1 MIVPGNDAPIS
12 AVNAGERRVLVR
24 HKQSSINLPITP
36 NTTALDIF
44 YSAANI
50 MSHNIAPANTVL
62 LESYTQLGLERRVR
76 RYEHIR
82 DIMNSW
88 DRDTQNALVL
98 QNSDSPKYDT
108 DLEASSVPKDP
119 PPDVTVYLY
128 HSQKPGRWHK
138 SYITLLS
145 TGQIFMSKK
154 QGAKASDKD
163 IVNLC
168 HLSDFDIYTP
178 VPAQLRRLK
187 APKKHCYAV
196 KSQQKTTMFLSTEN
210 FVHFFS
216 SDDEMLANKWYGAVQ
231 RWRSWYLVHKMGEG
245 GEPGKKVKKGKK
257 TSRPTTA
264 VPGARALDR
273 STGDDRPYLIGS
285 FQPLFG
291 SSTEVVSPAAPEA
304 DSYESEEESRPSQ
317 IPFHLRNGARLSSA
331 PAPRDSKRHPPPV
344 SYRLPPD
351 AEEEFASS
359 GLLGRTYSER
369 LKAQREREAQ
379 MSNAPFTDGPSLLNS
394 STQAHRRSLSVRS
407 TPTSREGNQPKP
419 LLDFTPQ
426 FKEAP
431 QWDKSGK
438 GRGVMA
444 PEGVPLVQVATG
456 REGPGG
462 GNGTDVPNMTLLN
475 RDAAGRPTTAAGPR
489 RGGYTGGNGAG
500 SIMNRGRASYD

>member
-1 MIVPGNDAPIS
+1 M
-12 AVNAGERRVLVR
+12 
-24 HKQSSINLPITP
+24 T
-36 NTTALDIF
+36 
-44 YSAANI
+44 
-50 MSHNIAPANTVL
+50 HNIAAANTVL

-119 PPDVTVYLY
+119 PPNVTVYLY

-138 SYITLLS
+138 AYITLLS
-145 TGQIFMSKK
+145 TGQVFMSKK
-154 QGAKASDKD
+154 QGAKVSDKD
-163 IVNLC
+163 NVNLC

-178 VPAQLRRLK
+178 VPAQLRMLK

-231 RWRSWYLVHKMGEG
+231 RWRSWYLVHRMGEG
-245 GEPGKKVKKGKK
+245 GDTGKKGKK
-257 TSRPTTA
+257 GMKTSQPTTA
-264 VPGARALDR
+264 VPGARALEQ
-273 STGDDRPYLIGS
+273 SDDRPYLIGS

-291 SSTEVVSPAAPEA
+291 SSTEAAPALPAPEA
-304 DSYESEEESRPSQ
+304 DVYEFEEESRPTQ
-317 IPFHLRNGARLSSA
+317 IPFHLRNSGRLSSA
-331 PAPRDSKRHPPPV
+331 AAPRDSKRHLPPV

-359 GLLGRTYSER
+359 SLLGRTYSER

-379 MSNAPFTDGPSLLNS
+379 AQAQVSNAPFADGPSLLNNS
-394 STQAHRRSLSVRS
+394 SSQAHRRSLSVRS
-407 TPTSREGNQPKP
+407 TRASRELNQPKP

-438 GRGVMA
+438 GRGVTA
-444 PEGVPLVQVATG
+444 PSGVPLVQVAG

-462 GNGTDVPNMTLLN
+462 GMATDIPNTTLFN
-475 RDAAGRPTTAAGPR
+475 RDASGRPTTAAARPR
-489 RGGYTGGNGAG
+489 KGGHAGGDGGG
-500 SIMNRGRASYD
+500 SIMNRGRATYD

>member
-1 MIVPGNDAPIS
+1 M
-12 AVNAGERRVLVR
+12 
-24 HKQSSINLPITP
+24 T
-36 NTTALDIF
+36 
-44 YSAANI
+44 
-50 MSHNIAPANTVL
+50 HNIAAANTVL

-88 DRDTQNALVL
+88 DRDTQNALIL

-108 DLEASSVPKDP
+108 DLDASSVPKDP
-119 PPDVTVYLY
+119 PHDVTVYLY
-128 HSQKPGRWHK
+128 HSQAPGRWHK

-145 TGQIFMSKK
+145 TGQVFMSKK
-154 QGAKASDKD
+154 QGAKTSDKD

-196 KSQQKTTMFLSTEN
+196 KSQQKTTMFISTEN

-216 SDDEMLANKWYGAVQ
+216 SDDEMLANKWYNSVQ
-231 RWRSWYLVHKMGEG
+231 RWRSWYLVHRMGEG
-245 GEPGKKVKKGKK
+245 GETGKKVKRKK

-264 VPGARALDR
+264 VSGARYLEQ
-273 STGDDRPYLIGS
+273 STEDDRPYVIGS

-291 SSTEVVSPAAPEA
+291 SSTEAAPIAPEA

-317 IPFHLRNGARLSSA
+317 IPFHLRNSVRLSSA
-331 PAPRDSKRHPPPV
+331 PAARDFKHHPPPV

-359 GLLGRTYSER
+359 SLLGRTYSER

-379 MSNAPFTDGPSLLNS
+379 AQMSNAPFVEGRSLLNNFPN
-394 STQAHRRSLSVRS
+394 QAHRRSLSVRS
-407 TPTSREGNQPKP
+407 TRTSREVNQPKP

-431 QWDKSGK
+431 QWDKYGK
-438 GRGVMA
+438 GRGVTA
-444 PEGVPLVQVATG
+444 PEGVPLVQVATR

-462 GNGTDVPNMTLLN
+462 GMGIDIPHMTVFN
-475 RDAAGRPTTAAGPR
+475 RDAAGRPTTAAGPK
-489 RGGYTGGNGAG
+489 GFGYTGGNVGG
-500 SIMNRGRASYD
+500 SIMNWGRESYD